1 MVIVD
6 PSLPAAQSL
15 SREENIA
22 FNLPT
27 DARPLRVGIV
37 NLMPLKEMTERDLLR
52 RLSSS
57 PLPVEVSFIKML
69 SHTSR
74 NTTATHLDRF
84 YKSFDRAIS
93 SQPLDGLII
102 TGAPVE
108 NLPFDQVDY
117 WPELAEIMDYARSNI
132 PSTLYVCW
140 AAFAGLY
147 HHHGIDKTLLT
158 RKISGVFPHT
168 VEADVPLF
176 SGFSPE
182 FFVPHSRYATVD
194 IDAIRRTPGLKVLA
208 TSPQAGLYIAATAGG
223 REIYITGHSE
233 YAPQTLDFEYRRDL
247 AKGINPEIPANY
259 YRDDNPDNEIID
271 RWRDHSSL
279 LFSNWLAA
287 YVGR

>member
-6 PSLPAAQSL
+6 PSLPAAQAL

-52 RLSSS
+52 RLSASS
-57 PLPVEVSFIKML
+57 LPVEVSFIKML

-74 NTTATHLDRF
+74 NTSAAHLDR
-84 YKSFDRAIS
+84 YYTSFDRAIS
-93 SQPLDGLII
+93 SRPLDGLIL

-108 NLPFDQVDY
+108 NLDFEQVDY
-117 WPELAEIMDYARSNI
+117 WTELTEIMDFARRNI
-132 PSTLYVCW
+132 SSTLYVCW

-147 HHHGIDKTLLT
+147 YHHGIDKTLLT
-158 RKISGVFPHT
+158 RKISGVFPHA
-168 VEADVPLF
+168 VEANVPLLG
-176 SGFSPE
+176 GFSPE

-194 IDAIRRTPGLKVLA
+194 IDAVRRTPELQVLA
-208 TSPQAGLYIAATAGG
+208 TSPGAGLYIAATPGG

-233 YAPQTLDFEYRRDL
+233 YAPQTLGFEYRRDL

-259 YRDDNPDNEIID
+259 YRDDNPDNEIVD
-271 RWRDHSSL
+271 RWRNHSEL

-287 YVGR
+287 YVRR